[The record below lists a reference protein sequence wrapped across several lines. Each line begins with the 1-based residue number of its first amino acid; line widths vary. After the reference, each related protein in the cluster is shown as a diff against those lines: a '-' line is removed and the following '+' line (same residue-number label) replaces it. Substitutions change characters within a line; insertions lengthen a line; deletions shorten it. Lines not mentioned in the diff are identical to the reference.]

1 MFSFTLGGLL
11 LASFLAQSTLGIILT
26 QPAQLTART
35 YDFVIVGAGTAGLTL
50 ANRLTEDP
58 KVTVLVLEAG
68 VSDQGV
74 LAAIAPFLGP
84 TLTPNTPFDW
94 NYTVT
99 PQEGMQNRSFPYPRG
114 KLLGGSSSANYLIH
128 QYGST
133 EDWDRYARVTKDS
146 GWAWKNIRQFV
157 KKHETIVPPADKHNT
172 ADQLIPSI
180 HGTNGATSI
189 SLPGFNE
196 SIDARVLKTT
206 RQLKEFPYNEDM
218 SGVDRSL
225 LGVGFIQSSIGGGVR
240 SSSSTSYLAQ
250 ANQRPNLTVLINAT
264 VLKLLQTGSHLGLKS
279 FRAVEFANSPG
290 SAPVTIHANKEVILS
305 AGTIGTAQIL
315 QLSGIGNKPDLEAL
329 KIPVLIDLPGVG
341 KNLMDH
347 TFLPNLFTVHG
358 QDSFDHILRSSDLT
372 TAAVT
377 QWATNKTGFIANNVA
392 NNFGFARIPE
402 DSSILKKIEDPA
414 PGPHSPHFEFIPT
427 NFYLNPGFATPPTG
441 SFFTMVTA
449 SQSDIPYVSV
459 SGSIKLQSTNP
470 FDKPVIDPRFLTTEF
485 DLTVMRESVKTTKRF
500 LAAPA
505 WSDYIIAP
513 VGALN
518 ATTDDEIDAY
528 VRGLTTTIFH
538 PVGTAGMAAKDA
550 NGGVVNPDL
559 TVKGAD
565 GLRVVDASIF
575 PFIPSSHTQGPVYL
589 VAERAAVIIKE
600 CYDELS
606 KVRDV
611 DELR

>member
-1 MFSFTLGGLL
+1 
-11 LASFLAQSTLGIILT
+11 
-26 QPAQLTART
+26 
-35 YDFVIVGAGTAGLTL
+35 
-50 ANRLTEDP
+50 
-58 KVTVLVLEAG
+58 
-68 VSDQGV
+68 
-74 LAAIAPFLGP
+74 
-84 TLTPNTPFDW
+84 
-94 NYTVT
+94 
-99 PQEGMQNRSFPYPRG
+99 
-114 KLLGGSSSANYLIH
+114 
-128 QYGST
+128 
-133 EDWDRYARVTKDS
+133 
-146 GWAWKNIRQFV
+146 
-157 KKHETIVPPADKHNT
+157 
-172 ADQLIPSI
+172 
-180 HGTNGATSI
+180 
-189 SLPGFNE
+189 LPGFNE

-264 VLKLLQTGSHLGLKS
+264 VLKLLQTGFHHGLKS
-279 FRAVEFANSPG
+279 FRAVEFTNSPGTGSSPAGTLYPAYLSIVSSNQTGSG

-441 SFFTMVTA
+441 SFFTMVTVLLNPTSRTFLLNLIILLYCQISQKFQVDLSNFNPPTHSTSPSSIPA
-449 SQSDIPYVSV
+449 SSPQNSTSQSC
-459 SGSIKLQSTNP
+459 
-470 FDKPVIDPRFLTTEF
+470 
-485 DLTVMRESVKTTKRF
+485 
-500 LAAPA
+500 
-505 WSDYIIAP
+505 
-513 VGALN
+513 
-518 ATTDDEIDAY
+518 
-528 VRGLTTTIFH
+528 
-538 PVGTAGMAAKDA
+538 
-550 NGGVVNPDL
+550 
-559 TVKGAD
+559 
-565 GLRVVDASIF
+565 AS
-575 PFIPSSHTQGPVYL
+575 P
-589 VAERAAVIIKE
+589 
-600 CYDELS
+600 
-606 KVRDV
+606 
-611 DELR
+611 